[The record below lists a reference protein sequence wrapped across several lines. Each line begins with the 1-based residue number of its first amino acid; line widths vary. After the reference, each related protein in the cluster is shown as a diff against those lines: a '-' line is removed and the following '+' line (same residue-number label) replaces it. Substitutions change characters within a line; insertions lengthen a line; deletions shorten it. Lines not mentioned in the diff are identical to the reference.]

1 MHRVCETSLVYNFT
15 VAKLRLRLWRE
26 IFLWLLERKE
36 SFTQVHWNA
45 QVQQQSI
52 HSTKFG
58 QWVNILDIN
67 GCICFNILVRIN
79 FQNALT
85 SDKEIFVFTKNIVFK
100 VKYDAVFWNLI
111 WGFQILFLSKLYARS
126 SIQVLK
132 NKCDIWY

>member
-1 MHRVCETSLVYNFT
+1 MAIGKKRVLHLSSLECPGT
-15 VAKLRLRLWRE
+15 
-26 IFLWLLERKE
+26 
-36 SFTQVHWNA
+36 
-45 QVQQQSI
+45 QQSI

-100 VKYDAVFWNLI
+100 VKYDAVF
-111 WGFQILFLSKLYARS
+111 
-126 SIQVLK
+126 
-132 NKCDIWY
+132 